1 MNKPK
6 NNYEAYKL
14 ALKLAITAD
23 TEEKANDCVTM
34 ATQIETSLTELEI
47 ARAKKEASYETNGSF
62 IKENSAIDF
71 LFMHDNILNLVA
83 KIPNNQTDKEKLN
96 YLINGFNNLCEE
108 WEEEYQELNGL
119 TIQEAKDLL
128 NAKYEDE

>member
-23 TEEKANDCVTM
+23 TENKAQECVLM
-34 ATQIETSLTELEI
+34 ATQIGTSLTELEI
-47 ARAKKEASYETNGSF
+47 ARAKKEASNETNGSI
-62 IKENSAIDF
+62 IKENSPIDF
-71 LFMHDNILNLVA
+71 LFMHDTILNLVS
-83 KIPNNQTDKEKLN
+83 KIPDNQTDKEKLN
-96 YLINGFNNLCEE
+96 YLLSGFNNLFEE
-108 WEEEYQELNGL
+108 WAEEYEENNGL

-128 NAKYEDE
+128 NAEYENE

>member
-1 MNKPK
+1 MNEPK

-47 ARAKKEASYETNGSF
+47 ARAKKEASFE
-62 IKENSAIDF
+62 I
-71 LFMHDNILNLVA
+71 
-83 KIPNNQTDKEKLN
+83 
-96 YLINGFNNLCEE
+96 
-108 WEEEYQELNGL
+108 
-119 TIQEAKDLL
+119 
-128 NAKYEDE
+128 EDE

>member
-14 ALKLAITAD
+14 ALKLAIKAD
-23 TEEKANDCVTM
+23 TEDKAQECVLM

-47 ARAKKEASYETNGSF
+47 ARAKKESSYETNGSF

-108 WEEEYQELNGL
+108 WAEEYEELNSL